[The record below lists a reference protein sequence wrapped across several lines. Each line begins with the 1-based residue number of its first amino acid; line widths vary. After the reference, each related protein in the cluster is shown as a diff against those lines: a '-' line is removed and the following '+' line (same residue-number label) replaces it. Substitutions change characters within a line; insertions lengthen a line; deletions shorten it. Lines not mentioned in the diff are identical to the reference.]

1 MVIYKMMFELHNTNL
16 TAWLTICEENLGSVE
31 IRV

>member
-1 MVIYKMMFELHNTNL
+1 MVIYKMMFELQNTNL
-16 TAWLTICEENLGSVE
+16 TAWLIICEENLGLVV